1 MIKIIC
7 RSKSYLFYKS
17 YNIWVLINFK
27 IITSGGKYILLLTV
41 LYPGPWCQYHCSV
54 LRQALKLKQ
63 IELTIM
69 SSINLPAEQYSITI
83 SDTQIR
89 CELVCCFFF
98 SIRSWIIK
106 IRISFDWTY
115 SKIKHFIW
123 KPKIQKKY
131 NVN

>member
-1 MIKIIC
+1 M
-7 RSKSYLFYKS
+7 
-17 YNIWVLINFK
+17 
-27 IITSGGKYILLLTV
+27 
-41 LYPGPWCQYHCSV
+41 

-98 SIRSWIIK
+98 QLDHGLLKYASHLIEPTQKLNILYENQKYKKSIMSIN
-106 IRISFDWTY
+106 
-115 SKIKHFIW
+115 FI
-123 KPKIQKKY
+123 
-131 NVN
+131 NT